1 MSIAL
6 HCTSCQHSFHVND
19 QWAGKRIKCPQCQA
33 KVDVPGANGGDALSD
48 FMQWA
53 GGATQATSAQT
64 MHAAVEDDAKWY
76 LQTFSG
82 KQYGPVDRR
91 LLNYWLRLGA
101 ISARS
106 QVLREGDNQWRWA
119 SELYPQLAGPAA
131 PTAAPQAEHLE
142 GSGMQLQW

>member
-6 HCTSCQHSFHVND
+6 QCASCQHAFHVND
-19 QWAGKRIKCPQCQA
+19 QWAGKRIKCPQCQG
-33 KVDVPGANGGDALSD
+33 KVEVPGGVEPQSD

-53 GGATQATSAQT
+53 TGQQG
-64 MHAAVEDDAKWY
+64 HAGHDHAKWY
-76 LQTFSG
+76 LQSFSG

-91 LLNYWLRLGA
+91 LLDYWLRLGA

-131 PTAAPQAEHLE
+131 PAAEHVE